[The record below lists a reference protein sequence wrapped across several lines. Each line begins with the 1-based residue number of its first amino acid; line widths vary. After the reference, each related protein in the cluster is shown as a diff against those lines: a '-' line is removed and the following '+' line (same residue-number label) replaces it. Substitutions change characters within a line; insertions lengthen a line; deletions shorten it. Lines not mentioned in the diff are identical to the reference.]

1 MYRKISTTI
10 FVSLALIA
18 MLTISVPAQTETA
31 RIQGTVTDAAGAI
44 VAGAT
49 VKITSSAT
57 GREVT
62 VTSGADGTYS
72 ILSLQPGRYQ
82 VEVTQANFKTT
93 KQEIT
98 LEVAQNATLDFA
110 LEAGAVSETVTVTY
124 DVPQID
130 SGTSAIGEVIQGRE
144 AVELPLNGRNV
155 LELARLTPGVTQG
168 VPGGFAT
175 GVSGNAE
182 TYRARNT
189 GGAALSVNGQRTQA
203 NNFLLDGVDNNESLV
218 NTINV
223 FPSAEAVQEFR
234 VQTSVAPA
242 EFGRGGGGIIN
253 SVVKSGRNQFYGS
266 AFLFIRNDDLDAR
279 PTFEATKREFRRG
292 QFGGTFGGPIW
303 KDKAFFFGDYEGLRQ
318 FLPVSQDFAAVP
330 TAAFRTGDFSL
341 LLNPALSGVGIVTEL
356 DPTTADPN
364 DRRPRQY
371 LDCNGNEISTP
382 STRGGIFLADILNP
396 CPVGTARAGAQQY
409 VPNNR
414 LDLLPGN
421 RLNPVALAYLR
432 AFPLPNNGSLAVGN
446 YVTTRNETTNTDTF
460 DIRGDVTLTENN
472 QLFARVS
479 YGKFDQTTTSRLPDL
494 PAGFGSGTNPTRT
507 KGVVV
512 GLNSVFGGS
521 LVNELRVQANRIK
534 YGYTPPFF
542 DRTISADLG
551 IPNANRDPSLGG
563 GALIGGYNGQLE
575 YTGDFGPYLVPQ
587 DTYQLVDS
595 VSFTKGD
602 HTIKVGGTILRRDV
616 ALFRPNRGKGYFF
629 LIGNGDQTQ
638 CGGMDSDFNDRRSTG
653 FEQADLLIGFVCNYQ
668 IGPPFGTVGTRNWE
682 NGVFVQ
688 DDWKASR
695 RLTLNLGLRYE
706 YFTNPTEMY
715 GRQANFDLNTGRL
728 VVAQDNSDSL
738 TETDKNNFGP
748 RIGFAYDLDGK
759 GKQTLRGGYG
769 LFYFLDRGG
778 IDNQLAQNPPYSG
791 FSQFNYT
798 DGVRISLSGRA
809 PNGSNDSRLATG
821 DLPLGSVADV
831 NLNDPRNVTVLAVRP
846 DNKTSNIHQFNI
858 QYQRQLTNDTA
869 LSVGYVGTRGRKLI
883 LYYNLNGRVV
893 EPGTAVACPNGVT
906 TSPCYG
912 NGGRANVRDDNGRS
926 QYDSLQI
933 QLERRFSKGWQ
944 YRAAYTFSKTKDNGE
959 GAFDSAAD
967 LNINFVEPFATS
979 RLDFPHVF
987 SFGSVYDIP
996 FGRGRTYGSDIPG
1009 VLDAIIGGW
1018 QLNGI
1023 FRASSGQTFD
1033 VRRDGVRVDLV
1044 GDPYTGNNDLFLNRD
1059 AFENA
1064 PAGRFGNLERNGL
1077 RGPSNWQVNLGLTK
1091 NFAVYENFRIQ
1102 FRTEFF
1108 NLFNRPQLTP
1118 PNTDLNNTSTFN
1130 GFGTIRSTYGF
1141 TNRQIQFGLRLEF

>member
-1 MYRKISTTI
+1 MKSKISKAI
-10 FVSLALIA
+10 FTAFVLALGLAINV
-18 MLTISVPAQTETA
+18 TAQTETA
-31 RIQGTVTDAAGAI
+31 RVQGTVTDSAGASL
-44 VAGAT
+44 AGAT
-49 VKITSSAT
+49 VKLTNSAT
-57 GREVT
+57 SREVT
-62 VTSGADGTYS
+62 AQSSSDGTYT
-72 ILSLQPGRYQ
+72 ILSLQPGKYQ
-82 VEVTQANFKTT
+82 VEVTQSNFKTT

-124 DVPQID
+124 DVPQVET
-130 SGTSAIGEVIQGRE
+130 GTSAIGEVIQGRE

-168 VPGGFAT
+168 IPDGFSS

-234 VQTSVAPA
+234 VQTSVASA

-266 AFLFIRNDDLDAR
+266 AFLFLRNDELDAR
-279 PTFEATKREFRRG
+279 PAFEATKREFRRG
-292 QFGGTFGGPIW
+292 QFGGSVGGPIW
-303 KDKAFFFGDYEGLRQ
+303 KDRAFFFADYEGLRQ
-318 FLPVSQDFAAVP
+318 FLPVSQDFASVP
-330 TAAFRTGDFSL
+330 TAAFRTGNFS
-341 LLNPALSGVGIVTEL
+341 ALTSQLRDPLTGQNVCVNGTTTNGIACT
-356 DPTTADPN
+356 
-364 DRRPRQY
+364 
-371 LDCNGNEISTP
+371 NGN
-382 STRGGIFLADILNP
+382 GVAF
-396 CPVGTARAGAQQY
+396 
-409 VPNNR
+409 NR

-421 RLNPVALAYLR
+421 RLNQVALRYLQ
-432 AFPLPNNGSLAVGN
+432 AFPLPNLTGFQGN
-446 YVTTRNETTNTDTF
+446 YVSTRNETTNTNTF
-460 DIRGDVTLTENN
+460 DIRGDVSLTDNH
-472 QLFARVS
+472 QMFSRVS
-479 YGKFDQTTTSRLPDL
+479 WGKFDQTTTSRLPAL

-507 KGVVV
+507 KGIVV

-521 LVNELRVQANRIK
+521 FVNELRLQANRIN

-542 DRTISADLG
+542 DQKISADLG
-551 IPNANRDPSLGG
+551 IPNANRDDSLGG

-587 DTYQLVDS
+587 DTLQLVDS
-595 VSFTKGD
+595 VSFTHGD
-602 HTIKVGGTILRRDV
+602 HTFKVGGTILRRDV
-616 ALFRPNRGKGYFF
+616 ALYRPNRGKGYFF
-629 LIGNGDQTQ
+629 LIGNGDPTQ
-638 CGGMDSDFNDRRSTG
+638 CGGAASTG

-682 NGVFVQ
+682 NGIFAQ
-688 DDWKASR
+688 DDWKVSK

-706 YFTNPTEMY
+706 LFTNPTERY
-715 GRQANFDLNTGRL
+715 GRQANFDLTSGRL
-728 VVAQDNSDSL
+728 VVAKDGGDDLVKND
-738 TETDKNNFGP
+738 TNNFGP

-759 GKQTLRGGYG
+759 GKSTIRGGYG

-798 DGVRISLSGRA
+798 DGVRITLSGRA
-809 PNGSNDSRLATG
+809 PNGSLDSRLATG
-821 DLPLGSVADV
+821 ALPLGSVSDV
-831 NLNDPRNVTVLAVRP
+831 NLSNPQNVTVLAVRP
-846 DNKTSNIHQFNI
+846 DNKTSMIHQFNV
-858 QYQRQLTNDTA
+858 QYQRELTNDTA
-869 LSVGYVGTRGRKLI
+869 ISIGYVGTRGRNLI
-883 LYYNLNGRVV
+883 LYYNLNGNIRQV
-893 EPGTAVACPNGVT
+893 GTNVACPNGRT
-906 TSPCYG
+906 TAPCYS
-912 NGGRANVRDDNGRS
+912 NGGRANVRDDIGKS
-926 QYDSLQI
+926 QYDSLQV
-933 QLERRFSKGWQ
+933 QLERRFSRGWQ
-944 YRAAYTFSKTKDNGE
+944 YRAAYTWSKTKDNGE
-959 GAFDSAAD
+959 GAFDSVAD
-967 LNINFVEPFATS
+967 QNLNFVEPFATS

-996 FGRGRTYGSDIPG
+996 FGRGRTWGSDIPRA
-1009 VLDAIIGGW
+1009 LDAVIGGW

-1044 GDPYTGNNDLFLNRD
+1044 GDPYTGDKDLYLNRT
-1059 AFENA
+1059 AFQNA
-1064 PAGRFGNLERNGL
+1064 PTGRFGTLERNGL

-1091 NFAVYENFRIQ
+1091 NFAIYETWKIQ
-1102 FRTEFF
+1102 FRTEVF
-1108 NLFNRPQLTP
+1108 NLFNRIQRTP

-1130 GFGTIRSTYGF
+1130 GFGIIRGSYGF